1 MLLCRGSPE
10 AISLG
15 EKVADL
21 QINSYLVE
29 TVGYLAV
36 NTKGLKSIALW
47 AIKKKKKSVRKKK
60 EDAKSFL
67 LLLKNR
73 VVSFSLVANAIF
85 RCVWKRQKHS
95 CFVNSGILTHTVC
108 NLANINNRLNY
119 LCLQYFLEPQG
130 VLPVRCYWGPLKAK
144 PVHRCSAPCACYWL
158 SAVLFTSSPC
168 NWHFSL
174 PNWPVQS
181 ACHISGT
188 EMPEYPEVPC
198 SGFSFFFF
206 FPIFIPL
213 VDTTLF

>member
-1 MLLCRGSPE
+1 MQGLPRG
-10 AISLG
+10 
-15 EKVADL
+15 
-21 QINSYLVE
+21 N
-29 TVGYLAV
+29 
-36 NTKGLKSIALW
+36 KSGREGGWFTDQQLPGRDCGIPCCQHQR
-47 AIKKKKKSVRKKK
+47 IEEHSFVSHKKKKKSVRKKK
-60 EDAKSFL
+60 EDSKSFL